1 LRVDQRIRE
10 IKEKHLEA
18 NMSRFAQKKKAER
31 GLQARKLKIVRWKQ
45 KKISVFDLDV
55 KRW

>member
-1 LRVDQRIRE
+1 
-10 IKEKHLEA
+10 
-18 NMSRFAQKKKAER
+18 MSRFALKKKAER

-45 KKISVFDLDV
+45 KRISVFDLDV